1 MLFIICETTGIVS
14 ANAKSKETDVVTR
27 AEWLSDLVDTFEMTV
42 EDDNYPDNYFSDLES
57 SSEYYQKIL
66 VAVQFGVVNVEAG
79 DPIYPNDPTT
89 REFAASTLNFCLGY
103 QMEKQDT
110 TYTFSD
116 SADVTDKDSA
126 QIAVNHGWFT
136 LIGGKFC
143 PQNKVTSDEVTHMLA
158 DAKTIWN
165 STDVDRNYDS
175 KYTLANGV
183 IEIPEGT
190 DTYLLDDGRVY
201 IAECP
206 KEISVGDSFAVHLNG
221 IPCVYKAEKIEK
233 DNSDYIITVSELSHD
248 EAYKEA
254 DMQGTVDASA
264 LQIGEAAD
272 GLKVDYSEEKGNTVS
287 RRKARGSVNLDK
299 YTSLKVSGKIKVVD
313 QSVSLDVKMKN
324 VKIDYAISLTG
335 ETFVKLRGDSD
346 VTCKCDFDAG
356 KSMGLGEVPL
366 LPAQIPGVG
375 GIDLIM
381 EVSFGGKFNYKT
393 SGYLVTGLSYS
404 KANGF
409 RIIKNFNAKSFTV
422 TCEANVSA
430 GLKVRMGVTGSA
442 LPIKGYVYT
451 TVGGKAVFRYA
462 SYNDGLPKGCTTVVA
477 YVYASTG
484 AEASIKLLGVD
495 ASISKETE
503 LYGED
508 NSPIRVYHHYEDG
521 KEVIKCSRGND
532 FKYYTNINSRYWG
545 NGWTEG
551 IGDYGYDENGNKVP
565 LYTYTLDE
573 ENNATI
579 TGYKG
584 RAAYLHIPETVD
596 GYTVVEIGVAAF
608 QGKKCIEKVEI
619 PNTVTVI
626 EAGAFGNCT
635 NLMQIKIPD
644 NVTKIGSTAFISCK
658 KLQDVSL
665 PKNLTCIGAWAF
677 YDCDGLEEINVPCN
691 IKEIPNTFYWGD
703 WRYGCIFAECD
714 NLKEINFD
722 EGITT
727 VPSIFGSCKSLE
739 SVEIPDTVTTI
750 EDGAFGDCVNL
761 ENIKIPDSV
770 TKIGSIAFISCKKL
784 QNVKLPKYLTSI
796 GAWAFYDCDGLEE
809 INIPCNIQE
818 IPDTFYWGYWRY
830 GCIFEEC
837 DNLKKLNFDE
847 GITTVPSIFGSCKSL
862 ESVEIPDTV
871 TTIEDGA
878 FGDCVN
884 LENIKIPDSV
894 TKIGSIAFI
903 SCKKLQN
910 VKLPKYLTS
919 IGAWAFYDCDGLEE
933 INIPCNIQEIPNTFY
948 WGDWRYGCIFE
959 ECDNLK
965 KLNFDEGI
973 TTVPSIFGSC
983 KSLES
988 VKIPDTVEK
997 IAGSAFAN
1005 CISLKQVI
1013 IPNTVKTIEDCAFL
1027 NCSSLK
1033 EIELPNEI
1041 TSMGIYI
1048 FSGCTSLTDIT
1059 LSNKIEYI
1067 AARMFENCT
1076 SLENITLPDTVI
1088 TINDNAFNGCTS
1100 LKNIEWGKSLKYI
1113 SEYAFTNCTSLTNIK
1128 IPDTVEKIE
1137 KGTFYNNSSLEKIE
1151 LSKSLT
1157 WIGYRTFYNCDALTS
1172 IEIPDSVTGLGEQ
1185 IFYDCDSLTDV
1196 KLSTGIKKI
1205 PDSAFEHC
1213 DKLASIVLPYRV
1225 ESIGNN
1231 VFKNDVAL
1239 TEITIPRA
1247 TTSIGSSVFSYLDKM
1262 TIYGVPGTYVE
1273 TYAKEN
1279 GIKFVSKE
1287 VKATKVTLDKNE
1299 LTLNNGTRYTLKLSV
1314 EPEDFTDEV
1323 TWKSTNTDVATIDS
1337 DGVINARATGNAMI
1351 KVMVGEQ
1358 NVTCNVK
1365 VVQPVISISLNREN
1379 LSLDALET
1387 HQLVPNIYPGNAEN
1401 QNIEWKSEDETIA
1414 TVSDAGLVKAVKEG
1428 TTTITATAKDGS
1440 GVTAKCTVTV
1450 KNTAYV
1456 VKNVEELESPHNYKN
1471 NCSDFWMYTMENESF
1486 LNVTFDSRTE
1496 IEDGFDYIYIYN
1508 ADGTEVG
1515 KYTGKELSGAT
1526 VKVTGDT
1533 VKIKLVSDGA
1543 GNAWGFK
1550 VSDITGTSAKLPQS
1564 ISVNEHI
1571 NKRFNDAQ
1579 FNLDAVRTV
1588 GDGVLSYRSE
1598 DTEVASVDNS
1608 GNVTIKGVG
1617 TVYII
1622 ITAAETDEYKE
1633 TRKTVELVVDKAQ
1646 QNPEIICNTDTI
1658 IEGQQIQIVTNNS
1671 IGDVVYESENTQ
1683 IASINDT
1690 GLITGI
1696 AAGDVGINIIVE
1708 GNQYYESWTKRI
1720 ILHVV
1725 KKQENIVL
1733 LTECEIK
1740 LSDTAYVYD
1749 GGEIRPEVTVSYNGT
1764 MLTEGADYILSYENN
1779 IDPGTATVT
1788 IEAVENS
1795 GYIGTVQKNFA
1806 IRAVLDEYVTV
1817 VQPGAFKGC
1826 ANLTNVNIRS
1836 TVTGIGE
1843 QAFADC
1849 KNLRNIYFYGNCPET
1864 GKDMF
1869 QNVTANAYYPY
1880 NDLTWSMDK
1889 LQDYGG
1895 NITWCPWNPQTGEP
1909 ARRDLSICEMTVS
1922 AKDLTYNGKAQT
1934 PQITVT
1940 DSGKVLQEG
1949 VDYTVTY
1956 ENNVKAGTATVTA
1969 TGAGIYGGSITTRF
1983 AISKA
1988 SNTIKVSDITKT
2000 ASSKSQTVKTTVRA
2014 YGGAKLT
2021 YSSNNK
2027 SVKVDKTGKLTI
2039 AKNFAGKAVITV
2051 KSSETSCYKAA
2062 SKKFNVTVKPAAVTI
2077 SKASNSAK
2085 QKITVSWKKN
2095 TTCSGYAVQ
2104 YSTDKSFKK
2113 GVKTVYISKNSTVK
2127 ATLSKLT
2134 KGKTYYVRIASY
2146 KKSGS
2151 TKIYSAWSKVK
2162 SVKVKK

>member
-1 MLFIICETTGIVS
+1 MQKKKRSLIVLFLVVLFIICGTTGIVS
-14 ANAKSKETDVVTR
+14 ANAKSEETDVVTR
-27 AEWLSDLVDTFEMTV
+27 AEWLSDLVDTFEMKV

-66 VAVQFGVVNVEAG
+66 VAVQFGVVDVEAG

-143 PQNKVTSDEVTHMLA
+143 PQNKVTSEEVTHMLA

-165 STDVDRNYDS
+165 STDVDQNYDS

-248 EAYKEA
+248 EAYKDV

-264 LQIGEAAD
+264 LRIGEAAD
-272 GLKVDYSEEKGNTVS
+272 GLKVDYSEEKGDTANQ
-287 RRKARGSVNLDK
+287 RKARGSVNLDK
-299 YTSLKVSGKIKVVD
+299 YTSLKVSGKLKVVD

-346 VTCKCDFDAG
+346 VICKCDFDAG
-356 KSMGLGEVPL
+356 KGMGLDEIPI

-381 EVSFGGKFNYKT
+381 EVSFGGTFNCKT

-409 RIIKNFNAKSFTV
+409 RIIKNFNAKSFSF
-422 TCEANVSA
+422 TCEANASA
-430 GLKVRMGVTGSA
+430 GLKVRMGITGSA
-442 LPIKGYVYT
+442 LPIKGYVYST
-451 TVGGKAVFRYA
+451 AGGKAVFRHTAYD
-462 SYNDGLPKGCTTVVA
+462 DGLPKECVTVAA
-477 YVYASTG
+477 YLYASTG
-484 AEASIKLLGVD
+484 ADASIKFGSILS
-495 ASISKETE
+495 ASFNKDVEIF
-503 LYGED
+503 GED
-508 NSPIRVYHHYEDG
+508 NSPIRTYHHYEDG
-521 KEVIKCSRGND
+521 KEVTKCSRGND

-551 IGDYGYDENGNKVP
+551 LGDYGYDANGNKVP

-573 ENNATI
+573 DNNATI

-584 RAAYLHIPETVD
+584 NAAYLHIPETID
-596 GYTVVEIGVAAF
+596 GYTVVGIGS
-608 QGKKCIEKVEI
+608 
-619 PNTVTVI
+619 
-626 EAGAFGNCT
+626 GAFRENKTIESVEFPLSVKSIGN
-635 NLMQIKIPD
+635 
-644 NVTKIGSTAFISCK
+644 
-658 KLQDVSL
+658 
-665 PKNLTCIGAWAF
+665 WAF
-677 YDCDGLEEINVPCN
+677 KDCLNLRKINMPTSLQSVDTYGWNWRYPFSGCYALKEIEFEEGITSIPECIFADTGLEEVN
-691 IKEIPNTFYWGD
+691 
-703 WRYGCIFAECD
+703 
-714 NLKEINFD
+714 
-722 EGITT
+722 
-727 VPSIFGSCKSLE
+727 
-739 SVEIPDTVTTI
+739 IPDTVTNIGQRAFAYCEKLSYLHLSDNLQGIGNYAFRNTI
-750 EDGAFGDCVNL
+750 MLKEVKVPKTLTDIDTYGWNWQYPFSGSGIKNIEWAEGITRVPYALFGGCENLKSVKIPETITEIRERSFADCIAL
-761 ENIKIPDSV
+761 ENVDIPDSV
-770 TKIGSIAFISCKKL
+770 T
-784 QNVKLPKYLTSI
+784 SI
-796 GAWAFYDCDGLEE
+796 GASAFKGCQSLQNIELPNGL
-809 INIPCNIQE
+809 
-818 IPDTFYWGYWRY
+818 TFIGNYAFRN
-830 GCIFEEC
+830 CTA
-837 DNLKKLNFDE
+837 LKKINVPKTL
-847 GITTVPSIFGSCKSL
+847 TTVDTYGLNYQCPFDNCKSL
-862 ESVEIPDTV
+862 EEITFEKGRVGIPDCLFENAIGSDKGVNIVIPEGVEWIGSRCFKNFTNLKSV
-871 TTIEDGA
+871 TLPSTIKKLYNYCFA
-878 FGDCVN
+878 N
-884 LENIKIPDSV
+884 TNIDNIIIPDSV
-894 TKIGSIAFI
+894 NGVYKG
-903 SCKKLQN
+903 
-910 VKLPKYLTS
+910 
-919 IGAWAFYDCDGLEE
+919 
-933 INIPCNIQEIPNTFY
+933 
-948 WGDWRYGCIFE
+948 
-959 ECDNLK
+959 
-965 KLNFDEGI
+965 
-973 TTVPSIFGSC
+973 
-983 KSLES
+983 
-988 VKIPDTVEK
+988 
-997 IAGSAFAN
+997 
-1005 CISLKQVI
+1005 
-1013 IPNTVKTIEDCAFL
+1013 AFL
-1027 NCSSLK
+1027 GCTNIK
-1033 EIELPNEI
+1033 EIVFPDSIEELG
-1041 TSMGIYI
+1041 SDLC
-1048 FSGCTSLTDIT
+1048 SGCTELTKVT
-1059 LSNKIEYI
+1059 LNNTTQNVTSY
-1067 AARMFENCT
+1067 MFQNCT
-1076 SLENITLPDTVI
+1076 SLEKIVLPDTVI
-1088 TINDNAFNGCTS
+1088 NINDHAFKGCIS
-1100 LKNIEWGKSLKYI
+1100 LKTIEGGKSLKYI
-1113 SEYAFTNCTSLTNIK
+1113 EEYAF
-1128 IPDTVEKIE
+1128 E
-1137 KGTFYNNSSLEKIE
+1137 
-1151 LSKSLT
+1151 
-1157 WIGYRTFYNCDALTS
+1157 NCDALTNFVIS
-1172 IEIPDSVTGLGEQ
+1172 NTVTEIGTGV
-1185 IFYDCDSLTDV
+1185 FHDCDALTDV

-1231 VFKNDVAL
+1231 AFKNDVAL

-1247 TTSIGSSVFSYLDKM
+1247 TTSISSSAFSYFDKM
-1262 TIYGVPGTYVE
+1262 TIYGIPGTYAE

-1279 GIKFVSKE
+1279 GIKFVAKE
-1287 VKATKVTLDKNE
+1287 IKTTKVTLDKNE
-1299 LTLNNGTRYTLKLSV
+1299 LTLNNGNKYTLKLSV

-1323 TWKSTNTDVATIDS
+1323 TWKSTNTDVVTVD
-1337 DGVINARATGNAMI
+1337 DNGVINARAAGSATI
-1351 KVMVGEQ
+1351 KVIVGEQ
-1358 NVTCNVK
+1358 SATCKVK
-1365 VVQPVISISLNREN
+1365 VVQPVTSISLNRGN

-1387 HQLVPNIYPGNAEN
+1387 YQLVPNIYPGNAEN

-1414 TVSDAGLVKAVKEG
+1414 TVSDTGLVKAVKEG
-1428 TTTITATAKDGS
+1428 TTTITATAEDGS
-1440 GVTAKCTVTV
+1440 GVTARCTVTV

-1471 NCSDFWMYTMENESF
+1471 NCSDFWMYTIENESF

-1622 ITAAETDEYKE
+1622 IVAAETDEYKE

-1646 QNPEIICNTDTI
+1646 QKPEIICNTDTI
-1658 IEGQQIQIVTNNS
+1658 IEGQQIQIITNNP

-1683 IASINDT
+1683 IASIDDT
-1690 GLITGI
+1690 GLIIGI

-1720 ILHVV
+1720 IVHVV

-1740 LSDTAYVYD
+1740 LSETTYVYD

-1764 MLTEGADYILSYENN
+1764 ILTEGTDYTLSYENN

-1788 IEAVENS
+1788 IEAAENS
-1795 GYIGTVQKNFA
+1795 GYIGTVQKNFV
-1806 IRAVLDEYVTV
+1806 IREVLDEYVTV
-1817 VQPGAFKGC
+1817 VQPNAFKGC

-1880 NDLTWSMDK
+1880 NDLTWSLDK

-1895 NITWCPWNPQTGEP
+1895 TITWCPWDPQTGEP

-1940 DSGKVLQEG
+1940 DSGKALQEG
-1949 VDYTVTY
+1949 VDYTVIY
-1956 ENNVKAGTATVTA
+1956 ENNVKAGTAIVTA
-1969 TGAGIYGGSITTRF
+1969 TGVGTYGGSITTRF
-1983 AISKA
+1983 VISKA
-1988 SNTIKVSDITKT
+1988 LNTIKASDVTKT
-2000 ASSKSQTVKTTVRA
+2000 ASSKSQTVKTSVRV

-2039 AKNFAGKAVITV
+2039 AKNFSGKAVITV
-2051 KSSETSCYKAA
+2051 KASETSCYKAV

-2095 TTCSGYAVQ
+2095 TICSGYAVQ
-2104 YSTDKSFKK
+2104 YSTDKNFKK
-2113 GVKTVYISKNSTVK
+2113 GVKTVYISKNSTIK

-2134 KGKTYYVRIASY
+2134 KGKTYYVRLASY

-2151 TKIYSAWSKVK
+2151 TRIYSAWSKVK

>member
-596 GYTVVEIGVAAF
+596 GYTVVGIGSEAF
-608 QGKKCIEKVEI
+608 R
-619 PNTVTVI
+619 
-626 EAGAFGNCT
+626 GNRT
-635 NLMQIKIPD
+635 ILSVDFPDSVIKIE
-644 NVTKIGSTAFISCK
+644 SYAFAETG
-658 KLQDVSL
+658 LTELEL
-665 PKNLTCIGAWAF
+665 PKNLQIMREHILQGNTGVKELTIPKTVTEMHTDRGAYFPKYGA
-677 YDCDGLEEINVPCN
+677 LEESGVETVVFEDGIAKIPYMAVRNAKNLTKIVISETVVKIESNAMEYCASLEKVDLPENVT
-691 IKEIPNTFYWGD
+691 EIGS
-703 WRYGCIFAECD
+703 CAFAET
-714 NLKEINFD
+714 
-722 EGITT
+722 G
-727 VPSIFGSCKSLE
+727 
-739 SVEIPDTVTTI
+739 
-750 EDGAFGDCVNL
+750 
-761 ENIKIPDSV
+761 
-770 TKIGSIAFISCKKL
+770 
-784 QNVKLPKYLTSI
+784 
-796 GAWAFYDCDGLEE
+796 
-809 INIPCNIQE
+809 
-818 IPDTFYWGYWRY
+818 
-830 GCIFEEC
+830 
-837 DNLKKLNFDE
+837 
-847 GITTVPSIFGSCKSL
+847 
-862 ESVEIPDTV
+862 
-871 TTIEDGA
+871 
-878 FGDCVN
+878 
-884 LENIKIPDSV
+884 
-894 TKIGSIAFI
+894 
-903 SCKKLQN
+903 
-910 VKLPKYLTS
+910 
-919 IGAWAFYDCDGLEE
+919 
-933 INIPCNIQEIPNTFY
+933 
-948 WGDWRYGCIFE
+948 
-959 ECDNLK
+959 
-965 KLNFDEGI
+965 
-973 TTVPSIFGSC
+973 
-983 KSLES
+983 
-988 VKIPDTVEK
+988 
-997 IAGSAFAN
+997 
-1005 CISLKQVI
+1005 LKQI
-1013 IPNTVKTIEDCAFL
+1013 I
-1027 NCSSLK
+1027 
-1033 EIELPNEI
+1033 LPNSIE
-1041 TSMGIYI
+1041 TLGIYT
-1048 FSGCTSLTDIT
+1048 FRGCTSLTSIT

-1076 SLENITLPDTVI
+1076 SLETITLPDTVI

-1113 SEYAFTNCTSLTNIK
+1113 NEYAFTNCTSLTNIK

-1137 KGTFYNNSSLEKIE
+1137 NGTFCNNSSLEKIE

-1172 IEIPDSVTGLGEQ
+1172 IEIPDSVTDLGDQ
-1185 IFYDCDSLTDV
+1185 IFYDCDALTDV
-1196 KLSTGIKKI
+1196 KLGTGIKKI
-1205 PDSAFEHC
+1205 PDSTFEHC

-1247 TTSIGSSVFSYLDKM
+1247 TTTIGSSVFSYLDKM
-1262 TIYGVPGTYVE
+1262 TIYGVPGTYAE

-1496 IEDGFDYIYIYN
+1496 IEDSFDYIYIYN

-1550 VSDITGTSAKLPQS
+1550 VSDIAGTSAKLPQS

-1579 FNLDAVRTV
+1579 FNLDAVSTV

-1749 GGEIRPEVTVSYNGT
+1749 GGEIRPEVTVSYNRT
-1764 MLTEGADYILSYENN
+1764 ILTEGVDYILSYENN

-1788 IEAVENS
+1788 IEAAENS

-2062 SKKFNVTVKPAAVTI
+2062 SKKVNVTVKPAAVTI